1 MSKVFY
7 VAGTVSRNALP
18 GRRHGQPMDTDGPW
32 VSSRISE
39 AYFLIQAIQTM
50 FALLYNRK
58 IYFPLKLGN
67 SIRYEKKSC

>member
-1 MSKVFY
+1 MLQTQSLEMPCLEE
-7 VAGTVSRNALP
+7 G
-18 GRRHGQPMDTDGPW
+18 MDNQWTTDGPW

-50 FALLYNRK
+50 FALFYNRK
-58 IYFPLKLGN
+58 IYFPLKFGN